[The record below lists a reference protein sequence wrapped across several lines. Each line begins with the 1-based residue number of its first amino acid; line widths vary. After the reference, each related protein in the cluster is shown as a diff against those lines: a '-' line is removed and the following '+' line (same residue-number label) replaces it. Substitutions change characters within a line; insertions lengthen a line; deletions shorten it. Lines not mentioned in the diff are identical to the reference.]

1 MIDINNKEL
10 QAKLISYCNDYNLVI
25 DENQVNLLLKHLDLV
40 LEKNKVL
47 NLTRVTDID
56 EALVLHILDSLLLC
70 GLDIDYKGKYLDI
83 GTGAGYPGIPF
94 GIYTGMNGV
103 LLDSVGKKIKADNEF
118 LSEMQLDKQ
127 IHGVHDRVEE
137 FAKQHRG
144 EFNIVMARAVAQS
157 NVILEYASPLQSQNG
172 TLLIAKANITP
183 EEYSNALKTAHIVG
197 YENVSRETFELPNNL
212 GHREVLLFKKVA
224 KSKIKLPR
232 KNGMAKQHPLGSE

>member
-1 MIDINNKEL
+1 MININDNSLRVKL
-10 QAKLISYCNDYNLVI
+10 QSYCDEYSLELTEEQLTLVL
-25 DENQVNLLLKHLDLV
+25 QHLDLV

-47 NLTRVTDID
+47 NLTRVTEIE

-70 GLDIDYKGKYLDI
+70 NLDIEYEGKFLDI

-94 GIYTGMNGV
+94 GIFTGMQGI

-118 LSEMQLDKQ
+118 LQEMGLDSQ

-137 FAKQHRG
+137 FAKAHRN

-172 TLLIAKANITP
+172 TLLIAKANITQ
-183 EEYSNALKTAHIVG
+183 EEYSNALKTADIVG
-197 YENVSRETFELPNNL
+197 YENVSRETFDLPHNL
-212 GHREVLLFKKVA
+212 GHREVLVFKKVRN
-224 KSKIKLPR
+224 SKVKLPR
-232 KNGMAKQHPLGSE
+232 KNGLAKQHPLGSE

>member
-1 MIDINNKEL
+1 MIDINDKEIRNKL
-10 QAKLISYCNDYNLVI
+10 TGYCEQYGLNV
-25 DENQVNLLLKHLDLV
+25 DEDQLDLLLQHLDLV

-47 NLTRVTDID
+47 NLTRVTDLD
-56 EALVLHILDSLLLC
+56 EALVLHILDSLLLS
-70 GLDIDYKGKYLDI
+70 GLDLEYQGKYLDI

-94 GIYTGMNGV
+94 GIYTHMEGV

-118 LSEMQLDKQ
+118 LQEMKLDSQ

-172 TLLIAKANITP
+172 TLLIAKANITS

-197 YENVSRETFELPNNL
+197 YENVSRETFELPDNL
-212 GHREVLLFKKVA
+212 GHREVLVFKKVRN
-224 KSKIKLPR
+224 SKVKLPR
-232 KNGMAKQHPLGSE
+232 KNGLAKQHPLGCE